1 MCWACGAFSSSSR
14 AVGLRRPCPGVP
26 TAAGSVIIE
35 RVAAGKAARWLPD
48 DSTEV
53 ARRDREFTLNRA
65 LREQAEHRAI
75 RRCSAALGRRLN
87 HKTPAA
93 PFSCEPVRHG
103 HRLTRKTLPGTLTI
117 LEPQRQRSAAQ
128 FSHLEDHDPPS
139 EAEDGLEVAA
149 PSQVP
154 WHSAADLADALSR
167 DDIWEALN
175 WPEVDPQ
182 AEFGYSDDD
191 PFGNGVVL
199 G

>member
-1 MCWACGAFSSSSR
+1 M
-14 AVGLRRPCPGVP
+14 P

-53 ARRDREFTLNRA
+53 ARRDREFTLKRA

-87 HKTPAA
+87 HKTPA
-93 PFSCEPVRHG
+93 PPTTPSTPCDPIRHG
-103 HRLTRKTLPGTLTI
+103 RRLTCKTPPGTLTI
-117 LEPQRQRSAAQ
+117 LEPQRHRSAAQ
-128 FSHLEDHDPPS
+128 CSHLEDQDPPS
-139 EAEDGLEVAA
+139 EAEDGLEVAQL
-149 PSQVP
+149 SQIP
-154 WHSAADLADALSR
+154 WHSDADLADALSR

-175 WPEVDPQ
+175 WPEGDPQ
-182 AEFGYSDDD
+182 ADFGYSDDD
-191 PFGNGVVL
+191 PFGNGVVM